1 MTATPG
7 WATLCLIVTLLQVV
21 HTDFVFVFL
30 LILVLL
36 RIIQM
41 LARRYQNF
49 SEGQQDP

>member
-7 WATLCLIVTLLQVV
+7 WATLFLIVTPLQVL
-21 HTDFVFVFL
+21 HTYFVFVFL

-41 LARRYQNF
+41 LAHRYQNF
-49 SEGQQDP
+49 SAGRQDP